1 MPVARCKG
9 ALVGAL
15 ATACLFFAP
24 SAWAQ
29 SACEPGLS
37 YSGLVST
44 NPLAGVHA
52 QLATLELPSVQ
63 SGWAASWVGVGDPRT
78 VSGAQGRAIR
88 IGLIAHTGDEISL
101 VYEVHRAGQP
111 VKAREIYR
119 YVKLSEK
126 HGVSVVSS
134 KRHPGQWF
142 VKVDG
147 RRVSHKIRMR
157 PGKGWRAFTTVET
170 AVADSAE
177 CNTLAYA
184 VSKAAKAKRQ
194 RTRHGYKRNWSP
206 LTRAFK
212 ASGPL
217 VLQSSTKGFVVSSG
231 EAVEPPPSSGG
242 PKLRWAPPR
251 LTMPTTIQVGP
262 EGGQF
267 NLAPGKDYVVQIG
280 DVNAVGGVRLIGG
293 RNIVVIGGH
302 ITIPWA
308 GDDASIGD
316 RLGLYLKNQTGTVH
330 VEGLL
335 IDNAGGDLSEGIQI
349 AAPDAVVQIEN
360 CRVEGIHARDEMNFT
375 DNHPD
380 LIQPWGGV
388 RALLVD
394 GFSGLTDYQGFFL
407 VGSSAPIGKVQLR
420 NVNIVGTDT
429 SRYLFWQEDGV
440 PVDLRNVWLAP
451 AKNRSLGWSVWPDK
465 NAADPRTVIV
475 NPDGSVRWQPST
487 GITGAILS
495 GGPPGGDIVPSSSV
509 GPGYVS
515 PGYEQS

>member
-1 MPVARCKG
+1 LPVARCKG
-9 ALVGAL
+9 ALIGAL

-24 SAWAQ
+24 SAWGQA
-29 SACEPGLS
+29 ACDPGLS

-52 QLATLELPSVQ
+52 QLTPLKLPSVR
-63 SGWAASWVGVGDPRT
+63 SGWAASWVGVGDSRT

-88 IGLIAHTGDEISL
+88 VGLIAHSEDQISL

-119 YVKLSEK
+119 YVKRSET

-134 KRHPGQWF
+134 KRHPSRWV
-142 VKVDG
+142 VKVGG
-147 RRVSHKIRMR
+147 RRVSPRILMR
-157 PGKGWRAFTTVET
+157 PGSRWRAFTTVES
-170 AVADSAE
+170 AVANSGE
-177 CNTLAYA
+177 CNTLAYR
-184 VSKAAKAKRQ
+184 VTKATKATRK
-194 RTRHGYKRNWSP
+194 RTRHDVKRNWSP
-206 LTRAFK
+206 LTRAFQ
-212 ASGPL
+212 ASGILSRQP
-217 VLQSSTKGFVVSSG
+217 STNGFVVSTSDTSDPTPDP
-231 EAVEPPPSSGG
+231 AEPR
-242 PKLRWAPPR
+242 LTWAPPR
-251 LTMPTTIQVGP
+251 LTTPTTIKVGS

-267 NLAPGKDYVVQIG
+267 NLAPGKDYVVRIR

-308 GDDASIGD
+308 GKDASIGD

-349 AAPDAVVQIEN
+349 SAPDAVVQIEN
-360 CRVEGIHARDEMNFT
+360 CRIEGIHARDEANFT

-388 RALLVD
+388 KALRVD
-394 GFSGLTDYQGFFL
+394 GFTGVTDYQGFFL
-407 VGSSAPIGKVQLR
+407 VGSHGAIGKVDLR
-420 NVNIVGTDT
+420 NANIIGTGT

-440 PVDLRNVWLAP
+440 PVGLRNIWMTP

-465 NAADPRTVIV
+465 NAADPRTAIV
-475 NPDGSVRWQPST
+475 NPDGSVQWQSAT
-487 GITGAILS
+487 GITGRIFS
-495 GGPPGGDIVPSSSV
+495 GDPPNGDLVTSSSV

-515 PGYEQS
+515 PGYE